1 MSKYK
6 VGDKVVLTVSD
17 VNEKVY
23 YPHYEFNNSFNLW
36 KQSIDEDELVEPLS
50 TYTEPLEDTIQ
61 KQTVKIARL
70 VMDKEALKDEN
81 ERLKAENEKMSVKID
96 AYELCGDQHEVEYN
110 QAFNQGAET
119 AWELARK
126 IILPPSKGGMS
137 SDDYVA
143 IFGSCISEAYVM
155 KNYTY
160 SEAAAKVA
168 EWEKEKDKIKVGDI
182 VKTKCDTSFEFCVT
196 YIDCNGYLYG
206 LGSYGATYSDKNP
219 EDWQKTGRHIDIDS
233 FLKQIRGEK
242 E

>member
-1 MSKYK
+1 MSKYE
-6 VGDKVVLTVSD
+6 VGDKVVMEIAETFSD
-17 VNEKVY
+17 SVGIKSCMVRGFTKCGENYLKE
-23 YPHYEFNNSFNLW
+23 HS
-36 KQSIDEDELVEPLS
+36 EPLS

-61 KQTVKIARL
+61 KYTVKIARL
-70 VMDKEALKDEN
+70 VMEKEELKDEN
-81 ERLKAENEKMSVKID
+81 ERLKAENEKMSIKID

-110 QAFNQGAET
+110 QAFNKGAEI

-126 IILPPSKGGMS
+126 IILPPSQGGMS

-168 EWEKEKDKIKVGDI
+168 EWEEGKDEIKAGDI
-182 VKTKCDTSFEFCVT
+182 ITHEEYDKDLCVMYISPDKKHYNAIDGYGTYYLLTKEMIT
-196 YIDCNGYLYG
+196 
-206 LGSYGATYSDKNP
+206 
-219 EDWQKTGRHIDIDS
+219 KTGRHVDIDS
-233 FLKQIRGEK
+233 FLKQIGSEQ